1 MENIAIVSVPNTES
15 TMQIITVPVISCNGC
30 PELNNIGGGC
40 FCGIDE
46 EFIPEES
53 ADIIA
58 ECFKLIK

>member
-1 MENIAIVSVPNTES
+1 MEPITVSIPNAES

-30 PELNNIGGGC
+30 TKLEHIGGGC

-53 ADIIA
+53 AAIIA
-58 ECFKLIK
+58 ECFKLIN